1 MSYGGKRPN
10 SGPKKPMSPFGEK
23 TSVIRV
29 PQSIKPDVLVY
40 LAEYKKL
47 IAATSKA
54 SNNLLQ
60 PLPNPPELPRP
71 IYSGRVSAGMSRFAS
86 PAQDYEQK
94 FLDLNERYIT
104 DPPATF
110 FFEVEGNSM
119 QGVGIFDGDTLIVN
133 RAAKYKSN
141 SIVVCALDGA
151 WMCKRYYKRGEVVK
165 LLSENP
171 ENAPIVLSEGQE
183 LLIFGK
189 VTHVI
194 HEPE

>member
-1 MSYGGKRPN
+1 
-10 SGPKKPMSPFGEK
+10 MSPFGEK